1 MPRTKTVTRLE
12 DIPGA
17 KVLEN
22 RDVRGPI
29 RELLQMHGWF
39 VVINWQGQFSH
50 KGVADLVAMKGG
62 QTWWIE
68 CKRPGKGLNSDQEV
82 FRDQV
87 LSHGCNYMVADKVD
101 DVMFLCRRRST

>member
-1 MPRTKTVTRLE
+1 MSHPKVITNLSE
-12 DIPGA
+12 IPGT

-22 RDVRGPI
+22 RDVRGPV
-29 RELLQMHGWF
+29 REILQLHGWF

-50 KGVADLVAMKGG
+50 KGVADLVAMRGG

-68 CKRPGKGLNSDQEV
+68 CKRPGKGLTADQAI

-87 LSHGCNYMVADKVD
+87 LSRGCNYLKADKVD
-101 DVMFLCRRRST
+101 DVMSLCRR